1 MGDAIEQDV
10 QALKEWL
17 RSAWHR
23 LAQPSMTRFD
33 RQELR
38 NYMKEAEIALRKG
51 VGKLVAEERVK
62 LEIYN
67 TGSSTLTGPDLR
79 ILRGLVLSSQV
90 DESPPAEPAACP
102 N

>member
-1 MGDAIEQDV
+1 MGDALEQDV

-17 RSAWHR
+17 RSAWHQ

-51 VGKLVAEERVK
+51 FGKLVAEERLK
-62 LEIYN
+62 LEVYN
-67 TGSSTLTGPDLR
+67 TGSSKLTVPDLR
-79 ILRGLVLSSQV
+79 ILRSLVLSSQV
-90 DESPPAEPAACP
+90 NESPFAEPADCP

>member
-1 MGDAIEQDV
+1 MGDALEQDV
-10 QALKEWL
+10 QALKDWL
-17 RSAWHR
+17 RGAWHQ

-51 VGKLVAEERVK
+51 FGKLVAEERVK
-62 LEIYN
+62 LEVYN
-67 TGSSTLTGPDLR
+67 TGSSTLTRPDLR
-79 ILRGLVLSSQV
+79 ILRSLVLSSQV
-90 DESPPAEPAACP
+90 NESPSAEPADCP